1 MWQILSQYAEE
12 LTALGTLSLAIVT
25 LILALVALFGEKFW
39 EYVTR
44 PKLSITFNLRPPD
57 CHKTAFG
64 DGAPVY
70 FLRVLVS
77 NEGKRPAR
85 EVEVFLKDLRCI
97 EAFGATPVDRER
109 FLPLNLRWSHYTDP
123 AARFGPY
130 PWLLPSIAPGLPK
143 HCDLAHII
151 HPRYRQGRP
160 LEDDPSLKVPPQ
172 KTTLSLELIVK
183 PHTLSHL
190 WPPGTYELKLVAG
203 ASNAEPKEYS
213 RKLTITGKWFDDEEE
228 MLTKGILDL
237 GTV

>member
-1 MWQILSQYAEE
+1 MWQILSEYAEE
-12 LTALGTLSLAIVT
+12 LTAVGTLSLAIVT

-39 EYVTR
+39 EWVTR
-44 PKLSITFNLRPPD
+44 PKLRIAFNLRPPN

-77 NEGKRPAR
+77 NEGKRPAKD
-85 EVEVFLKDLRCI
+85 VEVFLKDLRCI
-97 EAFGATPVDRER
+97 ETFGAIPTVRER

-123 AARFGPY
+123 AAGFLPY
-130 PWLLPSIAPGLPK
+130 PWLLPSISQGLPK

-151 HPRYRQGRP
+151 HPRYRQSRP
-160 LEDDPSLKVPPQ
+160 LADDPSLKVPSQ
-172 KTTLSLELIVK
+172 NTMLHLELIVK

-203 ASNAEPKEYS
+203 ASNAKPKEYS
-213 RKLTITGKWFDDEEE
+213 IRLTLTGEWFDDEER
-228 MLTKGILDL
+228 MLTTGILARPA
-237 GTV
+237 